1 MSDLREATL
10 LGVSHPEF
18 IDNGT
23 WQRVD
28 HPVLDPLTTGNAD
41 YGWEGDDRLVIYLH
55 LESKTFVLWRL
66 EADGEYRTVAQ
77 FSGVIDAEN
86 VNRLCQR
93 LVRIDTRRGF
103 DPYADVIAAEDKK
116 AADKDARLREASDAF
131 ADKLHFGLA
140 RSHMPGVDISRRVFT
155 GFGGT

>member
-10 LGVSHPEF
+10 LGIVHPEF
-18 IDNGT
+18 IDGGT

-28 HPVLDPLTTGNAD
+28 HPVLAPIADGNAD

-55 LESKTFVLWRL
+55 LESQTFVLWRL
-66 EADGEYRTVAQ
+66 EGDGEYRTVAQ

-86 VNRLCQR
+86 VNRLCKR
-93 LVRIDTRRGF
+93 LVEIDTRRGF
-103 DPYADVIAAEDKK
+103 DPYQDVIAAEDAKDK
-116 AADKDARLREASDAF
+116 AKVDRLDELSAAF
-131 ADKLHFGLA
+131 SDKLLFGLA
-140 RSHMPGVDISRRVFT
+140 RSHLPGVDISKRVFT